1 VIILNKIKYPLFRC
15 NYLIAFISI
24 FATVSIKAQFYN
36 LPNEYFVDIKV
47 VSDRNVDTYKREL
60 QFQIVNKK

>member
-1 VIILNKIKYPLFRC
+1 MINRTPDAYYFMFDTKDKI
-15 NYLIAFISI
+15 
-24 FATVSIKAQFYN
+24 
-36 LPNEYFVDIKV
+36 PNEYFVDIKV